1 MDSGLG
7 PTLTLIVAGV
17 LWLVYLAPS
26 LRRKREF
33 DATEKN
39 AIRIQQALRAIAQTT
54 ETPDEIVTELSNR
67 DALLRQRERERLERE
82 HEREL
87 RAQVRGQSTIPAAW
101 NSRSLKLGISALG
114 FGGLISTGVF
124 GFAGAWVA
132 TVVSLAIV
140 GIAGVALVLLNG
152 AGSQQ
157 SVQSVPRYTGLPEVD
172 DTWTPIRTPKVHRS
186 IPEGAGLIVTPETVQ
201 KVDGEDRA
209 ARIRE
214 QAAREAKTMRPVVDP
229 RFADLGVVADDT
241 PAVDIN
247 AALRARRAQ

>member
-1 MDSGLG
+1 MG

-33 DATEKN
+33 EATEKN

-67 DALLRQRERERLERE
+67 DALVRQRERERLERQ
-82 HEREL
+82 HELEI
-87 RAQVRGQSTIPAAW
+87 RAQVRGESMVPAAW
-101 NSRSLKLGISALG
+101 NARSLKLSISALG
-114 FGGLISTGVF
+114 LGGLIATGVF
-124 GFAGAWVA
+124 GFAGSWIA
-132 TVVSLAIV
+132 TLVSLAIV
-140 GIAGVALVLLNG
+140 GIAAVALVLLNG

-157 SVQSVPRYTGLPEVD
+157 AGQAAPRYTGLPEVD

-186 IPEGAGLIVTPETVQ
+186 IPEGAGLIVTPETEQ
-201 KVDGEDRA
+201 KVEDEDRA

-214 QAAREAKTMRPVVDP
+214 QAAREVKTMRPVVDP
-229 RFADLGVVADDT
+229 RFADLGVVAEDA

>member
-67 DALLRQRERERLERE
+67 DSLVRQRERERLERQ
-82 HEREL
+82 HERDV
-87 RAQVRGQSTIPAAW
+87 RAQVRGESAIPATW

-114 FGGLISTGVF
+114 LAGLIATGVF
-124 GFAGAWVA
+124 GFAGSWIA
-132 TVVSLAIV
+132 TIVSLAIV

-152 AGSQQ
+152 AGTQHG
-157 SVQSVPRYTGLPEVD
+157 VQAAPRYTGLPEVD
-172 DTWTPIRTPKVHRS
+172 DTWTPIRTPKIHRS
-186 IPEGAGLIVTPETVQ
+186 VPEGAGLIVTPETVQ
-201 KVDGEDRA
+201 KVEAEDHA
-209 ARIRE
+209 ARVRE
-214 QAAREAKTMRPVVDP
+214 QEVREARTMRPVVDP
-229 RFADLGVVADDT
+229 RFADLGVVAEDA
-241 PAVDIN
+241 PPVDIN